1 MANTIERMEK
11 QIREMMQSKYMIA
24 KYPDEEE
31 RLFACEE
38 FVDRFFAEG
47 LDHNAD

>member
-1 MANTIERMEK
+1 MATTLERIEK
-11 QIREMMQSKYMIA
+11 QIKEMMQSKYMIA
-24 KYPDEEE
+24 KYPNEEE

-47 LDHNAD
+47 LDCNPD